1 MPGLTRLP
9 IALLLSVA
17 LVLNPVL
24 AAGELSRTAYEDCQ
38 ASDDAA
44 FRTAIAAIST
54 QALKAGVG
62 KVDYPA
68 LVAEQWRRSG
78 MDEIIDKRV
87 DLAIDE
93 VKAETSWSELLK
105 SLANT
110 EISQKLATTVAERVY
125 RSDAVKTAIESL
137 ASGVAKEVG
146 KTIELASQD
155 TATPMLTC
163 LKAFVGP
170 RYGSAVA
177 QAVAGDASRDLSLD
191 PGKGGAAVS
200 TADVLKESGGGIA
213 GATILIVRRQL
224 ATIATRVGQR
234 IAGSVLSRLVSV
246 AAGGIGLVLI
256 AKDIWEFRNGVLPI
270 IATEMKAKATKDKVQ
285 EELASTLR
293 EQINEHVSEIA
304 NASADHILDIWQGF
318 KRAHALILKMS
329 ENNGEF
335 RKFLDGVK
343 PDMLP
348 RLDEIVGLIVPAEG
362 EAGVMIRLGDGTLN
376 EAVHLMPAKGLE
388 IARDTRSVA
397 SALAWTKLAGDK
409 LEAVIDYDVHRR
421 AKPEDF
427 TSASLARIF
436 ALEDR
441 TAIMRLV
448 AVPHEARDVLFGVDA
463 GDLKVLAKSLSETEL
478 TTLAGYLKGLVPGP
492 REQVLRAVAQSPR
505 RMQVL
510 SSTRVRDAI
519 IGSADQAAAI
529 SMMLETGTSYS
540 PRSFAGDATLV
551 SQGRVSPWLVLDKY
565 PAGVA
570 LMALFALF
578 TLMWLRRLF
587 RRRPGPQNA

>member
-478 TTLAGYLKGLVPGP
+478 TTLAGYLKGLEPGP

-551 SQGRVSPWLVLDKY
+551 SQGRVSPSLVLDKY

-578 TLMWLRRLF
+578 ILMWLRRLF